1 MGLKLGLLAPMVAA
15 IAAFFAFDLGTYF
28 TLEGIKAEQA
38 TLQAWL
44 AAEPLLTFGG
54 FFGVYVLVTALSLPA
69 AAVLTLLAGALF
81 GFGWGTLLVSVAST
95 AGATL
100 AMLAARFMLRESLQA
115 RYGNQ
120 LKTIHAG
127 FAKEGAFYLFALRL
141 VPAVPFFVV
150 NLLMG
155 LLPIKIRTFWWVS
168 QLGMLPGTAVFVY
181 AGTALAGINNLG
193 DLVSP
198 PLLVALT
205 LLGLLPLVAK
215 KTLGYFRKSKTL
227 PTKANADAV

>member
-1 MGLKLGLLAPMVAA
+1 MWVKLGVLGLMAAA

-28 TLEGIKAEQA
+28 TLEGIKAQQA

-44 AAEPLLTFGG
+44 DAYPVLTFGG
-54 FFGVYVLVTALSLPA
+54 FFGVYVVVTALSLPV
-69 AAVLTLLAGALF
+69 AAVMTLLAGALF

-95 AGATL
+95 TGATL
-100 AMLAARFMLRESLQA
+100 AMLVARFMLRDSLQA
-115 RYGNQ
+115 KYAKQ
-120 LKTIHAG
+120 LTTINAG
-127 FAKEGAFYLFALRL
+127 FAREGAFYLFALRL

-155 LLPIKIRTFWWVS
+155 LLPIKVRTFWWVS

-181 AGTALAGINNLG
+181 AGTALASITSLG

-198 PLLVALT
+198 PLLAAFT

-215 KTLGYFRKSKTL
+215 KGLGYFRKAKTIEE
-227 PTKANADAV
+227 KDDFNAV